1 MGVKAAVELPKEVC
15 DINSM
20 VFFCFSFFSLLFMV
34 FLGFTGCFEGSG
46 DCDQDSDCMG
56 ALVGSLVGGWVVGV
70 GGSHGKIKS
79 NQIMGA
85 MAGI

>member
-1 MGVKAAVELPKEVC
+1 MELPKEVC

-56 ALVGSLVGGWVVGV
+56 ALVGSLVGFGSLVWV
-70 GGSHGKIKS
+70 
-79 NQIMGA
+79 
-85 MAGI
+85 

>member
-56 ALVGSLVGGWVVGV
+56 ALVGSLVWVGF
-70 GGSHGKIKS
+70 GSLVWV
-79 NQIMGA
+79 
-85 MAGI
+85 